1 MGNTILL
8 GREKEIHHVPEDMWK
23 QHLAQTP
30 QHSQQRLSFMTEAHH
45 AVRYFVVRE
54 MINTQKPIEP
64 ELISTTLKLPADQV
78 KDILDEL
85 ERKLF
90 FLVRNDQGE
99 VIWAYPVTVETTPHR
114 LNFSSGERL
123 YAA

>member
-8 GREKEIHHVPEDMWK
+8 GRDKDIRHVPEDMWR

-30 QHSQQRLSFMTEAHH
+30 QHGQQRLSFMTDAHH

-64 ELISTTLKLPADQV
+64 ELISTTLKLPIAQIR
-78 KDILDEL
+78 DILDEL

-90 FLVRNDQGE
+90 FLVRDDHGA
-99 VIWAYPVTVETTPHR
+99 VIWAYPVTVETTHHR